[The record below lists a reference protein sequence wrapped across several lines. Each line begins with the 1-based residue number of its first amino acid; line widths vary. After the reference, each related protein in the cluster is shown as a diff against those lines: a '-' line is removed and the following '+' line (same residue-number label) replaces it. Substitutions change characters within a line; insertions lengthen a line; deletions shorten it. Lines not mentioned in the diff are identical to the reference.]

1 MIEELEAEAVAQL
14 MAAERGAERGAERKG
29 ATLGFQGT
37 VIEVR
42 ARRRKDSAVVLG
54 YSYGGVRLERAV
66 LLLLICPQ
74 SACERSQ
81 SAKAR
86 WEALNPGKPPLQR
99 RPRNGMKTIS
109 EVGAARLFD
118 EVSLDGAESPCV
130 ARPASFAV
138 LTSCP
143 VNAHESKV
151 VRMSGWDL
159 FRGGKCIAGGLASSG
174 AAGMVA
180 PRFGSIEAA
189 RTWLA
194 KMGASAD

>member
-14 MAAERGAERGAERKG
+14 IAAERGAERKG
-29 ATLGFQGT
+29 ATLGFEGT

-42 ARRRKDSAVVLG
+42 ARRRKDGAVVLG

-86 WEALNPGKPPLQR
+86 WEALNPRKPTLQR
-99 RPRNGMKTIS
+99 RPRDGMKTIR
-109 EVGAARLFD
+109 EVAAARLFG
-118 EVSLDGAESPCV
+118 EVSLGVAEIQCV

-143 VNAHESKV
+143 VNAHEPKI

-174 AAGMVA
+174 AAGVVA